1 MKNKLIFPLMFAGL
15 TLFSACD
22 PDADSDRTVGTAKM
36 DVRMTDA
43 PGDYEEVNVEVVSV
57 QVHKEDTD
65 GESGWMTLDEIN
77 PGVYNLLEFANGKDT
92 LLASST
98 LPAGKISQIRLIL
111 GDENTVKLKDGSIID
126 LKTPSG
132 QTSGVKLKVNAELE
146 ADVTYTMLLDFD
158 AAKSVVAKGN
168 GGYNLKP
175 VIRVISQA
183 VAGGIRG
190 KVTPAELKPGIYV
203 ISAANDTLGG
213 FANEAGDF
221 LFKGVKAGTYS
232 VQFYVEGDSTVNT
245 KVENVMVTE
254 NAIKD
259 LGTIELSE

>member
-1 MKNKLIFPLMFAGL
+1 MKNKFLFPIMLGAVA
-15 TLFSACD
+15 LFSACES
-22 PDADSDRTVGTAKM
+22 DSEFENGTGSSRM
-36 DVRMTDA
+36 EVRMTDA
-43 PGDYEEVNVEVVSV
+43 PGDYEEVNIEIVSV
-57 QVHKEDTD
+57 QVQKEGTD
-65 GESGWMTLDEIN
+65 DESGWVTLDEIN
-77 PGVYNLLEFANGKDT
+77 PGIYNLLDFANGNDT

-98 LPAGKISQIRLIL
+98 LPAGTISQIRLIL
-111 GDENTVKLKDGSIID
+111 GDENTVKLKSGEVVD

-132 QTSGVKLKVNAELE
+132 QTSGVKLQVNAELVE
-146 ADVTYTMLLDFD
+146 DVTYTMLLDFD
-158 AAKSVVAKGN
+158 AARSVVPKGN

-183 VAGGIRG
+183 VAGGIKG

-213 FANEAGDF
+213 FADEAGDF
-221 LFKGVKAGTYS
+221 LIKGVPAGTYS

-245 KVENVMVTE
+245 KVDNVLVTE

-259 LGTIELSE
+259 LGVVELST